1 MTRFKK
7 IKQIFYEKNRLRA
20 NETVKQ
26 MRTLSGAY
34 KSDMRGGA
42 KFIKSIYRFYIART
56 SIEKSQPF
64 DERFEKC

>member
-20 NETVKQ
+20 NETVRQ
-26 MRTLSGAY
+26 MRTLICAY
-34 KSDMRGGA
+34 QSDMRVGA

-56 SIEKSQPF
+56 YVEKS
-64 DERFEKC
+64 